1 MSLPHE
7 YVYYLKLINSER
19 SLAIS
24 NLYFR
29 PFSTFLSSDWIFS
42 QKYLSNGDVL
52 LSYRIL
58 FSKKGTLGVLSVMSV
73 KQKAEVGSRS
83 KCKVLIDLRKGLS
96 NMESPRTWSQ
106 RGQKKGKEVHCLRKI
121 SMKDWVEISD
131 EAAMKPMVSDAGS
144 AFGVFEPTLF
154 LAQKRQKC
162 KVLCCVSLNHWM
174 CLMAR
179 KWRRWFASQFH
190 LSLSLSLTL

>member
-1 MSLPHE
+1 MIQIFCIEIVLRRKSYTFHKIFWSAVNICHFEYPLSQTFTVSSFFFSPLSICRNLPHE
-7 YVYYLKLINSER
+7 YVCYLKLINFER

-29 PFSTFLSSDWIFS
+29 PFSTFLSSDWIFP

-106 RGQKKGKEVHCLRKI
+106 RGQKKERNCTAFEKSAWRIELKSR
-121 SMKDWVEISD
+121 MKLPW
-131 EAAMKPMVSDAGS
+131 
-144 AFGVFEPTLF
+144 
-154 LAQKRQKC
+154 
-162 KVLCCVSLNHWM
+162 
-174 CLMAR
+174 
-179 KWRRWFASQFH
+179 SQW
-190 LSLSLSLTL
+190 